1 MDKSNESKIKQ
12 IFTKFKELWKDKRYR
27 SLMILLLYFI
37 FFLFIFIFLN
47 VNSNENNNK
56 DTQRILFKNYKVYE
70 FTTNINI
77 NDYIFEIDGKRYN
90 NNYSFS
96 FNDEVFNLNYAE
108 IMESNL
114 DKNIINSFNFTPD
127 IIDNIIKNSSL
138 ISEKKVISN
147 NEIIKEYNI
156 LLSDYL
162 NILDFNLVNYDNSD
176 FVLIEVTELNKD
188 VVFVKLDLTN
198 FYKNIEESYFKYEIT
213 QDIATCL
220 ITGIITDTGGFKY
233 EGVTSETF
241 EIASE
246 FLDKGVKIS
255 KIYNGNSNTNS
266 RHINIK
272 QYM

>member
-1 MDKSNESKIKQ
+1 MDKNNGSKVKQ

-47 VNSNENNNK
+47 VNSNKNNNK
-56 DTQRILFKNYKVYE
+56 DTQRILFKNYKIYE

-188 VVFVKLDLTN
+188 VVFVKLNLTN
-198 FYKNIEESYFKYEIT
+198 FYKNIEENYFKYEIT
-213 QDIATCL
+213 ISYDKINN
-220 ITGIITDTGGFKY
+220 
-233 EGVTSETF
+233 V
-241 EIASE
+241 SE
-246 FLDKGVKIS
+246 F
-255 KIYNGNSNTNS
+255 
-266 RHINIK
+266 
-272 QYM
+272 

>member
-176 FVLIEVTELNKD
+176 FVLIEVTELNKV

-213 QDIATCL
+213 ISYDKINN
-220 ITGIITDTGGFKY
+220 
-233 EGVTSETF
+233 V
-241 EIASE
+241 SE
-246 FLDKGVKIS
+246 F
-255 KIYNGNSNTNS
+255 
-266 RHINIK
+266 
-272 QYM
+272 

>member
-47 VNSNENNNK
+47 VNSNEIDNK

-77 NDYIFEIDGKRYN
+77 NDYIFEINGKRYN

-138 ISEKKVISN
+138 ISEKKLISN

-213 QDIATCL
+213 ISYDKINN
-220 ITGIITDTGGFKY
+220 
-233 EGVTSETF
+233 V
-241 EIASE
+241 SE
-246 FLDKGVKIS
+246 F
-255 KIYNGNSNTNS
+255 
-266 RHINIK
+266 
-272 QYM
+272 

>member
-1 MDKSNESKIKQ
+1 MDKNNESKVKQ

-47 VNSNENNNK
+47 VNSNKNNNK
-56 DTQRILFKNYKVYE
+56 DTQRILFKNYKIYE

-188 VVFVKLDLTN
+188 VVFVKLNLTN
-198 FYKNIEESYFKYEIT
+198 FYKNIEENYFKYEIT
-213 QDIATCL
+213 ISYDKINN
-220 ITGIITDTGGFKY
+220 
-233 EGVTSETF
+233 V
-241 EIASE
+241 SE
-246 FLDKGVKIS
+246 F
-255 KIYNGNSNTNS
+255 
-266 RHINIK
+266 
-272 QYM
+272 

>member
-96 FNDEVFNLNYAE
+96 FNDEVFNLNYTE

-213 QDIATCL
+213 ISYDKINN
-220 ITGIITDTGGFKY
+220 
-233 EGVTSETF
+233 V
-241 EIASE
+241 SE
-246 FLDKGVKIS
+246 F
-255 KIYNGNSNTNS
+255 
-266 RHINIK
+266 
-272 QYM
+272 

>member
-47 VNSNENNNK
+47 VNSNEHNNK

-138 ISEKKVISN
+138 ICEKKVISA

-213 QDIATCL
+213 ISYDKINN
-220 ITGIITDTGGFKY
+220 
-233 EGVTSETF
+233 V
-241 EIASE
+241 SE
-246 FLDKGVKIS
+246 F
-255 KIYNGNSNTNS
+255 
-266 RHINIK
+266 
-272 QYM
+272 